1 MRQGLGGLFVAVAIA
16 ASSCG
21 AAPSDTSSIEVELR
35 EFGIDTSQ
43 RSFAAGP
50 LRLTV
55 VNTGEDPHTL
65 VITGDTGE
73 VIIATDLIAPGAS
86 VELELDLKPD
96 IYLLT
101 CRIVTQTEDGTL
113 IDHFQKGMHTKIEGR
128 A

>member
-1 MRQGLGGLFVAVAIA
+1 MRLSLGALLVAVAIA
-16 ASSCG
+16 ASACE
-21 AAPSDTSSIEVELR
+21 APSGTSSIEVELH

-43 RSFAAGP
+43 PSFDAGR

-55 VNTGEDPHTL
+55 DNTGEDPHTL
-65 VITGDTGE
+65 VIAGETGE
-73 VIIATDLIAPGAS
+73 VIIATDLIAPGTS

-96 IYLLT
+96 IYWLT

-113 IDHFQKGMHTKIEGR
+113 IDHFEEGMHTRIEGR

>member
-1 MRQGLGGLFVAVAIA
+1 MRQGLGALLVVGAIA
-16 ASSCG
+16 ASACG
-21 AAPSDTSSIEVELR
+21 VPSGISSIEVELS
-35 EFGIDTSQ
+35 EFGIDSSE
-43 RSFAAGP
+43 RSFDVGP

-65 VITGDTGE
+65 VVTAETGE

-96 IYLLT
+96 TYQLT
-101 CRIVTQTEDGTL
+101 CRIVTQTENGTL
-113 IDHFQKGMHTKIEGR
+113 IDHFQEGMHTKIEGR

>member
-1 MRQGLGGLFVAVAIA
+1 MRQGLGALLVAVAIA
-16 ASSCG
+16 ASACG
-21 AAPSDTSSIEVELR
+21 APSDTSSIEVELH

-43 RSFAAGP
+43 RSFTAGL

-65 VITGDTGE
+65 VVTGDTGE
-73 VIIATDLIAPGAS
+73 VIIATDLIAPGTS
-86 VELELDLKPD
+86 VELELDLKSD
-96 IYLLT
+96 IYWLT